1 MQEHNHARQEIAA
14 QLRQVRK
21 EQGMTQE
28 RLAEKV
34 GTRKSN
40 ISRLE
45 SGRYNPS
52 LDFLE
57 KVAGGLGREI
67 EVKSREEEDAKSM
80 TMKLGNYKDNDVEL
94 CRTTNS
100 RVSTHS
106 AEALLEQHIPFTKN
120 SKKIPFFK
128 RETYQGADTL
138 WVITINPRRYGQA
151 RRVIDGMDRAYREH
165 LVLSNY

>member
-1 MQEHNHARQEIAA
+1 MQERNHARQEIAA

-67 EVKSREEEDAKSM
+67 EVKV
-80 TMKLGNYKDNDVEL
+80 T
-94 CRTTNS
+94 
-100 RVSTHS
+100 
-106 AEALLEQHIPFTKN
+106 
-120 SKKIPFFK
+120 
-128 RETYQGADTL
+128 
-138 WVITINPRRYGQA
+138 
-151 RRVIDGMDRAYREH
+151 
-165 LVLSNY
+165 

>member
-1 MQEHNHARQEIAA
+1 MQKRNHARQEIAA

-67 EVKSREEEDAKSM
+67 EVKV
-80 TMKLGNYKDNDVEL
+80 T
-94 CRTTNS
+94 
-100 RVSTHS
+100 
-106 AEALLEQHIPFTKN
+106 
-120 SKKIPFFK
+120 
-128 RETYQGADTL
+128 
-138 WVITINPRRYGQA
+138 
-151 RRVIDGMDRAYREH
+151 
-165 LVLSNY
+165 

>member
-1 MQEHNHARQEIAA
+1 MQEHNNARQEIAE

-67 EVKSREEEDAKSM
+67 EVKV
-80 TMKLGNYKDNDVEL
+80 T
-94 CRTTNS
+94 
-100 RVSTHS
+100 
-106 AEALLEQHIPFTKN
+106 
-120 SKKIPFFK
+120 
-128 RETYQGADTL
+128 
-138 WVITINPRRYGQA
+138 
-151 RRVIDGMDRAYREH
+151 
-165 LVLSNY
+165 

>member
-1 MQEHNHARQEIAA
+1 MQERNHARQEFAT

-67 EVKSREEEDAKSM
+67 EVKV
-80 TMKLGNYKDNDVEL
+80 T
-94 CRTTNS
+94 
-100 RVSTHS
+100 
-106 AEALLEQHIPFTKN
+106 
-120 SKKIPFFK
+120 
-128 RETYQGADTL
+128 
-138 WVITINPRRYGQA
+138 
-151 RRVIDGMDRAYREH
+151 
-165 LVLSNY
+165 

>member
-1 MQEHNHARQEIAA
+1 MQEHNHARQEIAS

-52 LDFLE
+52 QDFLE

-67 EVKSREEEDAKSM
+67 EVSH
-80 TMKLGNYKDNDVEL
+80 V
-94 CRTTNS
+94 
-100 RVSTHS
+100 
-106 AEALLEQHIPFTKN
+106 
-120 SKKIPFFK
+120 
-128 RETYQGADTL
+128 
-138 WVITINPRRYGQA
+138 RRKMQKA
-151 RRVIDGMDRAYREH
+151 
-165 LVLSNY
+165 

>member
-1 MQEHNHARQEIAA
+1 MQEHNLARQEIAS

-67 EVKSREEEDAKSM
+67 EVKV
-80 TMKLGNYKDNDVEL
+80 T
-94 CRTTNS
+94 
-100 RVSTHS
+100 
-106 AEALLEQHIPFTKN
+106 
-120 SKKIPFFK
+120 
-128 RETYQGADTL
+128 
-138 WVITINPRRYGQA
+138 
-151 RRVIDGMDRAYREH
+151 
-165 LVLSNY
+165 

>member
-1 MQEHNHARQEIAA
+1 MQERNHARQEIAA

-34 GTRKSN
+34 GTRKSS

-67 EVKSREEEDAKSM
+67 EVKV
-80 TMKLGNYKDNDVEL
+80 T
-94 CRTTNS
+94 
-100 RVSTHS
+100 
-106 AEALLEQHIPFTKN
+106 
-120 SKKIPFFK
+120 
-128 RETYQGADTL
+128 
-138 WVITINPRRYGQA
+138 
-151 RRVIDGMDRAYREH
+151 
-165 LVLSNY
+165 

>member
-1 MQEHNHARQEIAA
+1 MQEHNHARQKIAA

-52 LDFLE
+52 LEFLE

-67 EVKSREEEDAKSM
+67 EVKV
-80 TMKLGNYKDNDVEL
+80 T
-94 CRTTNS
+94 
-100 RVSTHS
+100 
-106 AEALLEQHIPFTKN
+106 
-120 SKKIPFFK
+120 
-128 RETYQGADTL
+128 
-138 WVITINPRRYGQA
+138 
-151 RRVIDGMDRAYREH
+151 
-165 LVLSNY
+165 

>member
-1 MQEHNHARQEIAA
+1 MQEHNHARQEIAS
-14 QLRQVRK
+14 QLREVRK

-67 EVKSREEEDAKSM
+67 EVKV
-80 TMKLGNYKDNDVEL
+80 T
-94 CRTTNS
+94 
-100 RVSTHS
+100 
-106 AEALLEQHIPFTKN
+106 
-120 SKKIPFFK
+120 
-128 RETYQGADTL
+128 
-138 WVITINPRRYGQA
+138 
-151 RRVIDGMDRAYREH
+151 
-165 LVLSNY
+165 

>member
-1 MQEHNHARQEIAA
+1 MQEHNHARQEIAS

-57 KVAGGLGREI
+57 NVAGGLGREI
-67 EVKSREEEDAKSM
+67 EVKV
-80 TMKLGNYKDNDVEL
+80 T
-94 CRTTNS
+94 
-100 RVSTHS
+100 
-106 AEALLEQHIPFTKN
+106 
-120 SKKIPFFK
+120 
-128 RETYQGADTL
+128 
-138 WVITINPRRYGQA
+138 
-151 RRVIDGMDRAYREH
+151 
-165 LVLSNY
+165 

>member
-1 MQEHNHARQEIAA
+1 MQEHNHARQEIAS
-14 QLRQVRK
+14 QFRQVRK

-67 EVKSREEEDAKSM
+67 EVKV
-80 TMKLGNYKDNDVEL
+80 T
-94 CRTTNS
+94 
-100 RVSTHS
+100 
-106 AEALLEQHIPFTKN
+106 
-120 SKKIPFFK
+120 
-128 RETYQGADTL
+128 
-138 WVITINPRRYGQA
+138 
-151 RRVIDGMDRAYREH
+151 
-165 LVLSNY
+165 

>member
-1 MQEHNHARQEIAA
+1 MQEHNHARQEIAS

-57 KVAGGLGREI
+57 KVAGGLCREI
-67 EVKSREEEDAKSM
+67 EVKV
-80 TMKLGNYKDNDVEL
+80 T
-94 CRTTNS
+94 
-100 RVSTHS
+100 
-106 AEALLEQHIPFTKN
+106 
-120 SKKIPFFK
+120 
-128 RETYQGADTL
+128 
-138 WVITINPRRYGQA
+138 
-151 RRVIDGMDRAYREH
+151 
-165 LVLSNY
+165 

>member
-1 MQEHNHARQEIAA
+1 MQEHNHARQEIASR
-14 QLRQVRK
+14 LRQVRK

-67 EVKSREEEDAKSM
+67 EVKV
-80 TMKLGNYKDNDVEL
+80 T
-94 CRTTNS
+94 
-100 RVSTHS
+100 
-106 AEALLEQHIPFTKN
+106 
-120 SKKIPFFK
+120 
-128 RETYQGADTL
+128 
-138 WVITINPRRYGQA
+138 
-151 RRVIDGMDRAYREH
+151 
-165 LVLSNY
+165 

>member
-1 MQEHNHARQEIAA
+1 MSTIYKG
-14 QLRQVRK
+14 VRGRICRNIITPDRK
-21 EQGMTQE
+21 LQHSFGRCERSRMTQE

-67 EVKSREEEDAKSM
+67 EVKV
-80 TMKLGNYKDNDVEL
+80 T
-94 CRTTNS
+94 
-100 RVSTHS
+100 
-106 AEALLEQHIPFTKN
+106 
-120 SKKIPFFK
+120 
-128 RETYQGADTL
+128 
-138 WVITINPRRYGQA
+138 
-151 RRVIDGMDRAYREH
+151 
-165 LVLSNY
+165 

>member
-14 QLRQVRK
+14 QLWQVRK

-67 EVKSREEEDAKSM
+67 EVKV
-80 TMKLGNYKDNDVEL
+80 T
-94 CRTTNS
+94 
-100 RVSTHS
+100 
-106 AEALLEQHIPFTKN
+106 
-120 SKKIPFFK
+120 
-128 RETYQGADTL
+128 
-138 WVITINPRRYGQA
+138 
-151 RRVIDGMDRAYREH
+151 
-165 LVLSNY
+165 

>member
-1 MQEHNHARQEIAA
+1 MQEHNHARQEIAS

-21 EQGMTQE
+21 EQRMTQE

-67 EVKSREEEDAKSM
+67 EVKV
-80 TMKLGNYKDNDVEL
+80 T
-94 CRTTNS
+94 
-100 RVSTHS
+100 
-106 AEALLEQHIPFTKN
+106 
-120 SKKIPFFK
+120 
-128 RETYQGADTL
+128 
-138 WVITINPRRYGQA
+138 
-151 RRVIDGMDRAYREH
+151 
-165 LVLSNY
+165 

>member
-1 MQEHNHARQEIAA
+1 MQEHNHARQEIAS

-67 EVKSREEEDAKSM
+67 EVKVM
-80 TMKLGNYKDNDVEL
+80 
-94 CRTTNS
+94 
-100 RVSTHS
+100 
-106 AEALLEQHIPFTKN
+106 
-120 SKKIPFFK
+120 
-128 RETYQGADTL
+128 
-138 WVITINPRRYGQA
+138 
-151 RRVIDGMDRAYREH
+151 
-165 LVLSNY
+165 

>member
-1 MQEHNHARQEIAA
+1 MQEPNHARQEIAA

-67 EVKSREEEDAKSM
+67 EVKV
-80 TMKLGNYKDNDVEL
+80 T
-94 CRTTNS
+94 
-100 RVSTHS
+100 
-106 AEALLEQHIPFTKN
+106 
-120 SKKIPFFK
+120 
-128 RETYQGADTL
+128 
-138 WVITINPRRYGQA
+138 
-151 RRVIDGMDRAYREH
+151 
-165 LVLSNY
+165 

>member
-1 MQEHNHARQEIAA
+1 MQERNHARQEIAT
-14 QLRQVRK
+14 QLRQERK

-67 EVKSREEEDAKSM
+67 EVKV
-80 TMKLGNYKDNDVEL
+80 T
-94 CRTTNS
+94 
-100 RVSTHS
+100 
-106 AEALLEQHIPFTKN
+106 
-120 SKKIPFFK
+120 
-128 RETYQGADTL
+128 
-138 WVITINPRRYGQA
+138 
-151 RRVIDGMDRAYREH
+151 
-165 LVLSNY
+165 

>member
-1 MQEHNHARQEIAA
+1 MQEHNHAIQEIAA

-67 EVKSREEEDAKSM
+67 EVKV
-80 TMKLGNYKDNDVEL
+80 T
-94 CRTTNS
+94 
-100 RVSTHS
+100 
-106 AEALLEQHIPFTKN
+106 
-120 SKKIPFFK
+120 
-128 RETYQGADTL
+128 
-138 WVITINPRRYGQA
+138 
-151 RRVIDGMDRAYREH
+151 
-165 LVLSNY
+165 

>member
-1 MQEHNHARQEIAA
+1 MQEHNQARQEIAA

-67 EVKSREEEDAKSM
+67 EVKV
-80 TMKLGNYKDNDVEL
+80 T
-94 CRTTNS
+94 
-100 RVSTHS
+100 
-106 AEALLEQHIPFTKN
+106 
-120 SKKIPFFK
+120 
-128 RETYQGADTL
+128 
-138 WVITINPRRYGQA
+138 
-151 RRVIDGMDRAYREH
+151 
-165 LVLSNY
+165 

>member
-1 MQEHNHARQEIAA
+1 MQEHNHARQEIAS
-14 QLRQVRK
+14 QLRQERK

-67 EVKSREEEDAKSM
+67 EVKV
-80 TMKLGNYKDNDVEL
+80 T
-94 CRTTNS
+94 
-100 RVSTHS
+100 
-106 AEALLEQHIPFTKN
+106 
-120 SKKIPFFK
+120 
-128 RETYQGADTL
+128 
-138 WVITINPRRYGQA
+138 
-151 RRVIDGMDRAYREH
+151 
-165 LVLSNY
+165 

>member
-1 MQEHNHARQEIAA
+1 MQEHNHASQEIAA

-67 EVKSREEEDAKSM
+67 EVKV
-80 TMKLGNYKDNDVEL
+80 T
-94 CRTTNS
+94 
-100 RVSTHS
+100 
-106 AEALLEQHIPFTKN
+106 
-120 SKKIPFFK
+120 
-128 RETYQGADTL
+128 
-138 WVITINPRRYGQA
+138 
-151 RRVIDGMDRAYREH
+151 
-165 LVLSNY
+165 